1 MELQPESALSHLE
14 CPLCGRRHEAD
25 RLQNLC
31 HDCGKPLLAR
41 YDLAAAARTLTLA
54 SLPSRPR
61 TLWRWA
67 EVLPVRDPVHRLTL
81 GEGSTPLA
89 PAPRLGEAIGLPR
102 LLVKDEGLNPTTS
115 FKARGMA
122 AAVSR
127 ARELG
132 ATALSAPSAG
142 NAAGALAAYAALA
155 GLPARVY
162 MPRDVPLP
170 FVAECRAL
178 GAQVAL
184 IDGLITDCGRAAA
197 ADLRAQGGFD
207 LSTLKEPYRL
217 EGKKTMGY
225 ELAEQLGWRLPDA
238 IVYPTGGG
246 TGLIGMAKAFDELE
260 ELGWIGSARPRLV
273 TVQCDGCAPLVRAF
287 AAGEEFAAP
296 WEDAA
301 TIADGLRVP
310 AAVGDFLV
318 LRALRASHGAAVAVS
333 DADALA
339 GCALLAREG
348 IFAAPEGG
356 ATAAA
361 ARDLAAA
368 GWLHPEETVLLFNT
382 GSGHKYAHL
391 WTGGA

>member
-1 MELQPESALSHLE
+1 VIGSSESSLSHLE
-14 CPLCGRRHEAD
+14 CPLCGRRHDAD
-25 RLQNLC
+25 VLQNLC
-31 HDCGKPLLAR
+31 TDCGKPLLAR
-41 YDLAAAARTLTLA
+41 YDLSAASRTLTLV
-54 SLPSRPR
+54 SLPARPR
-61 TLWRWA
+61 NLWRWA
-67 EVLPVRDPVHRLTL
+67 EVLPVRDPSHRLTL
-81 GEGSTPLA
+81 GEGSTPLV
-89 PAPRLGEAIGLPR
+89 PTPRLGEALGLPR

-132 ATALSAPSAG
+132 ATSLSAPSAG

-178 GAQVAL
+178 GAQVVL

-197 ADLRAQGGFD
+197 ADLRTAGGFD

-225 ELAEQLGWRLPDA
+225 ELAEQLGWRLPDV

-260 ELGWIGSARPRLV
+260 ELGWIGPARPRLV
-273 TVQCDGCAPLVRAF
+273 TVQCGGCAPLVRAF

-296 WEDAA
+296 WEGAA

-310 AAVGDFLV
+310 SAVGDFLV
-318 LRALRASHGAAVAVS
+318 LRALRASSGTAVAVS

-339 GCALLAREG
+339 GCSLLAREG

-356 ATAAA
+356 ATVAA
-361 ARDLAAA
+361 ARDLAIA
-368 GWLHPEETVLLFNT
+368 GWLHPEETILLFNT

-391 WTGGA
+391 WAGGA

>member
-1 MELQPESALSHLE
+1 MIGQSESSLSHLE
-14 CPLCGRRHEAD
+14 CPLCGQRHDAD
-25 RLQNLC
+25 ILQNLC
-31 HDCGKPLLAR
+31 TDCGKPLLAR
-41 YDLAAAARTLTLA
+41 YDLALAAQTLTLA

-61 TLWRWA
+61 NLWRWA
-67 EVLPVRDPVHRLTL
+67 EVLPVRDPAHRLTL

-89 PAPRLGEAIGLPR
+89 PAPRLGEALGLPR

-132 ATALSAPSAG
+132 ATVLSTPSAG

-162 MPRDVPLP
+162 MPRDVPTP

-184 IDGLITDCGRAAA
+184 VDGLITDCGRLAA
-197 ADLRAQGGFD
+197 ADLLTAGGFD

-225 ELAEQLGWRLPDA
+225 ELAEQLGWRLPDV

-260 ELGWIGSARPRLV
+260 ELGWIGAARPRLV
-273 TVQCDGCAPLVRAF
+273 TVQCAGCAPLVRAF
-287 AAGEEFAAP
+287 AAGDEFASP
-296 WEDAA
+296 WVGAT

-310 AAVGDFLV
+310 SAVGDFLV
-318 LRALRASHGAAVAVS
+318 LRALRASAGTAVAVT
-333 DADALA
+333 DAEALE
-339 GCALLAREG
+339 GCSLLAREG

-356 ATAAA
+356 ATVAA
-361 ARDLAAA
+361 ARDLAAS

-391 WTGGA
+391 WAGGA

>member
-1 MELQPESALSHLE
+1 MIGPPESSLSHLE
-14 CPLCGRRHEAD
+14 CPLCGRRHDAEA
-25 RLQNLC
+25 LQNLC
-31 HDCGKPLLAR
+31 TDCGKPLLAR

-54 SLPSRPR
+54 SLPARPR
-61 TLWRWA
+61 NLWRWA
-67 EVLPVRDPVHRLTL
+67 EVLPVRDPALRLTL

-89 PAPRLGEAIGLPR
+89 PAPRLGEVIGLPR
-102 LLVKDEGLNPTTS
+102 LMVKDEGLNPTAS

-122 AAVSR
+122 AAVAR

-142 NAAGALAAYAALA
+142 NAAGALAAYAARA
-155 GLPARVY
+155 GMPARVY
-162 MPRDVPLP
+162 MPRDVPAP
-170 FVAECRAL
+170 FAAECRAL
-178 GAQVAL
+178 GARVTL
-184 IDGLITDCGRAAA
+184 VDGLITDCGRIAA
-197 ADLRAQGGFD
+197 ADLRAHGGFD

-225 ELAEQLGWRLPDA
+225 ELAEQLGWRLPDV

-273 TVQCDGCAPLVRAF
+273 TVQCEGCAPLVRAF
-287 AAGEEFAAP
+287 AAGDEVAAP
-296 WEDAA
+296 WEGAA

-310 AAVGDFLV
+310 SAVGDFLV
-318 LRALRASHGAAVAVS
+318 LRALRASRGTAIAVS
-333 DADALA
+333 DADALE
-339 GCALLAREG
+339 GCSLLAREG

-361 ARDLAAA
+361 ARALAAS

-391 WTGGA
+391 WPGGA